1 MFIKKLFSNKAGIVF
16 TAIFLTIIFGISG
29 TTSAYAN
36 CTKMTPSKQ
45 GEVYFLRGLANIF
58 SLGLDVMA
66 KRVSEDGVKNCVF
79 NHHHW
84 HSLANDLIADN
95 SLGKISFPVIIVGHS
110 LGANVAPLLAT
121 KLGAHNIPVTY
132 VVMLDPVEAE
142 PVGPNVLEVVNY
154 YLPKHKETRLFA
166 AEGFTGTIEN
176 INVHERGGINH
187 FNIDENPAIWND
199 IHQRIRELT
208 DPELMEKTDETPD
221 K

>member
-1 MFIKKLFSNKAGIVF
+1 MILRSLFKSKMLVVIATLMLGVF
-16 TAIFLTIIFGISG
+16 SS
-29 TTSAYAN
+29 TTSANAN
-36 CTKMTPSKQ
+36 CAKIKPSKQ

-66 KRVSEDGVKNCVF
+66 KRVSEDGLKNCVF

-84 HSLANDLIADN
+84 NTLAGDLIADN
-95 SLGKISFPVIIVGHS
+95 SLGKISFPIIIVGHS

-121 KLGAHNIPVTY
+121 KLGAHNIPVSY

-142 PVGPNVLEVVNY
+142 PVGPNVQEVVNY

-166 AEGFTGTIEN
+166 ADGFTGTIEN

-187 FNIDENPAIWND
+187 FNIDENPAIWD
-199 IHQRIRELT
+199 EVHQKIRELT
-208 DPELMEKTDETPD
+208 DLELMEMNAVTQVK
-221 K
+221 

>member
-1 MFIKKLFSNKAGIVF
+1 MAFKYFLKSKALLICASLV
-16 TAIFLTIIFGISG
+16 FGII
-29 TTSAYAN
+29 TSTATAHAN
-36 CTKMTPSKQ
+36 CAKMAPSKQ

-66 KRVSEDGVKNCVF
+66 TRVTEDGLRNCVF

-84 HSLANDLIADN
+84 NTLAGDLIAKN
-95 SLGKISFPVIIVGHS
+95 ALGQISYPIIIVGHS

-121 KLGAHNIPVTY
+121 KLGAHNIPVSY

-142 PVGPNVLEVVNY
+142 PVGPNVTEVVNY
-154 YLPKHKETRLFA
+154 YLPKHKETRIFA

-176 INVHERGGINH
+176 INVHIRGGINH

-199 IHQRIRELT
+199 IHQRIRVLT
-208 DPELMEKTDETPD
+208 DPELMKIEAVTQAK
-221 K
+221 

>member
-1 MFIKKLFSNKAGIVF
+1 MFIRRFFSSKALLIF
-16 TAIFLTIIFGISG
+16 TTMFLALASG
-29 TTSAYAN
+29 TSTANAN
-36 CTKMTPSKQ
+36 CAKMIPSKQ

-66 KRVSEDGVKNCVF
+66 KRVTEDGVANCVF

-84 HSLANDLIADN
+84 NTLAGDLIANN
-95 SLGKISFPVIIVGHS
+95 SLGKISFPIIIVGHS

-121 KLGAHNIPVTY
+121 KLGAHNIPVSY

-142 PVGPNVLEVVNY
+142 PVGRNVAEVVNY

-166 AEGFTGTIEN
+166 AAGFTGTIEN
-176 INVHERGGINH
+176 INVHLRGGINH
-187 FNIDENPAIWND
+187 FNIDENPAIWD
-199 IHQRIRELT
+199 EIHQRIRELT
-208 DPELMEKTDETPD
+208 DPELMEKETEALV